1 MKAKWKER
9 EIESKQRER
18 KMKRTTVCLIF
29 WLLFWS
35 LLCFWVM
42 LCSIIFG
49 QTPILCTTCFCCF
62 LLFYLLWDF
71 ALDLWAALN
80 CIWSKILVHFDLVW
94 FCQRCRKIV
103 LRLFKDFLL
112 VTFHSCQ
119 YLVTL
124 QGTAQSGISSAR
136 SAPNQ
141 EGISWPVVDVWKSEN
156 TQNTGHFRQ
165 NNEDGSFFL

>member
-1 MKAKWKER
+1 MKAKWKEG

-35 LLCFWVM
+35 LLCFWIS
-42 LCSIIFG
+42 LDNIWA
-49 QTPILCTTCFCCF
+49 
-62 LLFYLLWDF
+62 LFYLFWDF

-80 CIWSKILVHFDLVW
+80 CIWFKILVHFDLSW
-94 FCQRCRKIV
+94 FCQRYRKIV
-103 LRLFKDFLL
+103 LRSLKDDLL

-119 YLVTL
+119 NLVTL
-124 QGTAQSGISSAR
+124 QGTAQRGISSAC

-141 EGISWPVVDVWKSEN
+141 EGISWPVVEVWKSEN
-156 TQNTGHFRQ
+156 TSNTGHFRQ
-165 NNEDGSFFL
+165 NTKLVRFFCSCWLAWW